1 MVMHHRFVVMAMAA
15 VASLFAVA
23 GTRAAPPTP
32 YAGQEQREIKALSP
46 EDVKSLQ
53 AGEGMGLAKAAELNR
68 YPGPRHVLD
77 LAAPL
82 ELTDT
87 QRAEAER
94 IFTGMRGEALRLGQ
108 EILAVEREMERRFA
122 MHSMSETDLTR
133 LTDTLGRL
141 NGQLRAT
148 HLRAHL
154 RMRDLLTADQVERY
168 QHLRGYGGPAGM
180 TGMEPDAGGMHHHHP

>member
-1 MVMHHRFVVMAMAA
+1 MVIHHRLVVIATAA
-15 VASLFAVA
+15 LATLSALPEAH
-23 GTRAAPPTP
+23 AAPPSP

-46 EDVKSLQ
+46 EDVKALQ

-82 ELTDT
+82 ELTGA
-87 QRAEAER
+87 QRGEAER
-94 IFTGMRGEALRLGQ
+94 IFAGMRGEALRLGA
-108 EILAVEREMERRFA
+108 EILTVERELERRFG
-122 MHSMSETDLTR
+122 MHSMSEADLTR

-141 NGQLRAT
+141 QGQLRAA

-154 RMRDLLTADQVERY
+154 LMHDLLTADQVERY
-168 QHLRGYGGPAGM
+168 QHLRGYDGQA
-180 TGMEPDAGGMHHHHP
+180 GMEPGSGGMHHHQP